1 MRVYLRAKF
10 EIFSIILTS
19 FRLEGN
25 LTLPPPTHTSKRIPK
40 KPTEIRIN
48 KKYVSRELLSFKNF
62 IYKENMWNIHK
73 IKD

>member
-25 LTLPPPTHTSKRIPK
+25 LTLPPPTHTPQNESLKSPPRLESIK
-40 KPTEIRIN
+40 N
-48 KKYVSRELLSFKNF
+48 MSQGSF
-62 IYKENMWNIHK
+62 
-73 IKD
+73 